1 MRLLKNQRKSLVTI
15 EIRNNKIVQ
24 KRTKNNEITT
34 AEQDKFLN
42 KWEKEI
48 LMKKEIKNV

>member
-1 MRLLKNQRKSLVTI
+1 MRLISSKNKSLVTV

-34 AEQDKFLN
+34 AEQDEFLK

-48 LMKKEIKNV
+48 LMKKEIRNV